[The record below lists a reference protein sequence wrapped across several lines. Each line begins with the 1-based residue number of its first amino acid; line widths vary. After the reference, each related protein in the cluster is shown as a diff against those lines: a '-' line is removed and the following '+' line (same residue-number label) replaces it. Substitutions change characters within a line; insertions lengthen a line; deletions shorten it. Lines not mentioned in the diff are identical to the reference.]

1 MDLGLRFSLPGTA
14 ASITLLCSIS
24 ISLPSSPS
32 TSQQILL
39 FQGFLS
45 AADPALSDW
54 GQIHTG
60 LCFMDQTGANQW
72 CSKGNSPTEVEA
84 TCWQNRARFE
94 FHVLESVKL
103 LKTECNSIPPSDDL
117 WSVQYSENKNKW
129 LFLHLLF
136 CLTTKVQV
144 SLSFSKPGEQ
154 SQRRGELKALFMR
167 SLNLL

>member
-54 GQIHTG
+54 GQIHTS

-94 FHVLESVKL
+94 FHVLESV
-103 LKTECNSIPPSDDL
+103 N
-117 WSVQYSENKNKW
+117 
-129 LFLHLLF
+129 
-136 CLTTKVQV
+136 
-144 SLSFSKPGEQ
+144 FSKLGVTQFPPQMICGLFNTVRIKTNGFSFTCSFASPQRYRCPCHSQSLGNKVKGE
-154 SQRRGELKALFMR
+154 GNLKLC
-167 SLNLL
+167 LWGV